1 MDERVTAKDYQ
12 LIAAQVLKILKK
24 NQKEQEINWDFSAA
38 ASKGDIIGLKD
49 TIADN
54 KNDTDLK
61 IAEIKSDLEK
71 TIAKLKSD
79 LEKTIAKLKS
89 DTDLKLKDIEKKIVE
104 SKNVLLQWILGMM
117 TGYTILLIVILR
129 FFEK

>member
-1 MDERVTAKDYQ
+1 MLEKTTPKMDERVTAKDYQ

-54 KNDTDLK
+54 KNDTNLK

-71 TIAKLKSD
+71 TIAKLKGD
-79 LEKTIAKLKS
+79 LEKTIADNKN
-89 DTDLKLKDIEKKIVE
+89 DTDLKLKE
-104 SKNVLLQWILGMM
+104 SYKTPSNSQN
-117 TGYTILLIVILR
+117 Y
-129 FFEK
+129 

>member
-24 NQKEQEINWDFSAA
+24 NKKEQEINWDFSAA

-54 KNDTDLK
+54 KNDTNLK
-61 IAEIKSDLEK
+61 IAEIKSRKNKNDLEK
-71 TIAKLKSD
+71 TIAKLK
-79 LEKTIAKLKS
+79 
-89 DTDLKLKDIEKKIVE
+89 TDLQKTKQITK
-104 SKNVLLQWILGMM
+104 
-117 TGYTILLIVILR
+117 TT
-129 FFEK
+129 

>member
-1 MDERVTAKDYQ
+1 MLEKTTPKMDAKDYQ

-38 ASKGDIIGLKD
+38 ASKGDIIGLKS
-49 TIADN
+49 TITDN
-54 KNDTDLK
+54 KNDTNLK

-71 TIAKLKSD
+71 TIAKN
-79 LEKTIAKLKS
+79 KS
-89 DTDLKLKDIEKKIVE
+89 DTDLAKNTIVE
-104 SKNVLLQWILGMM
+104 SKNVLNDTWNDFSLAYH
-117 TGYTILLIVILR
+117 TFDSNFR

>member
-24 NQKEQEINWDFSAA
+24 NKKEQEINWDFSAA

-54 KNDTDLK
+54 KNDTKFSENSRNKKRLSR
-61 IAEIKSDLEK
+61 KSH
-71 TIAKLKSD
+71 S
-79 LEKTIAKLKS
+79 
-89 DTDLKLKDIEKKIVE
+89 
-104 SKNVLLQWILGMM
+104 N
-117 TGYTILLIVILR
+117 
-129 FFEK
+129 FN

>member
-49 TIADN
+49 TITDN

-71 TIAKLKSD
+71 TIPRKNHSKKQKRYRPKAKR
-79 LEKTIAKLKS
+79 
-89 DTDLKLKDIEKKIVE
+89 
-104 SKNVLLQWILGMM
+104 
-117 TGYTILLIVILR
+117 Y
-129 FFEK
+129 